1 MVHTPCVNRQSIT
14 ANDNVVRIVRTLL
27 AHRGQQQADLA
38 THLGMDSGTMSRAL
52 NGKRRWTIEDLVA
65 VAEFFSISPAL
76 FFEDSE
82 SLISATRT
90 RRDPQEG
97 EISKD
102 ITGREITAHFLDD
115 TLFQVAA

>member
-1 MVHTPCVNRQSIT
+1 MNTPNS
-14 ANDNVVRIVRTLL
+14 NVARIVRTLL
-27 AHRGQQQADLA
+27 TYQDRTRSELA
-38 THLGMDSGTMSRAL
+38 LSLGVHVSAVNKAL
-52 NGKRRWTIEDLVA
+52 NGRRSWDVNDLA
-65 VAEFFSISPAL
+65 AMAEFFNVSPAL

-82 SLISATRT
+82 RLISATHT